1 MPSAIRVATGD
12 PVLAGCY
19 VRRLRGSW
27 FLMAGGG
34 PCFWVRWGVCLSV
47 GAFVTPCACHI
58 SFGSDYFKLVL
69 SDKGALHTK
78 TMAAEGSV
86 DMLEQHR
93 IELRDLRNT
102 IALLFVELSK
112 MNEKF
117 ATQEMQDHDFNIL
130 RRHIEVL
137 EMNVENLM
145 KENDEKD
152 ARLERL
158 EDEEKARIQNAEI
171 SEADFTSACL
181 SPGCPYERHPNGQAI
196 GNFPG
201 HCCLDCKN
209 YNKRVYSNK
218 NHGERCQMKK
228 A

>member
-1 MPSAIRVATGD
+1 MQ
-12 PVLAGCY
+12 
-19 VRRLRGSW
+19 
-27 FLMAGGG
+27 FN
-34 PCFWVRWGVCLSV
+34 
-47 GAFVTPCACHI
+47 HI
-58 SFGSDYFKLVL
+58 HFGSSSAPPY
-69 SDKGALHTK
+69 LHTTGLGTK

-102 IALLFVELSK
+102 IALLFVELSKLNEKFAELLK

-196 GNFPG
+196 GNFPD